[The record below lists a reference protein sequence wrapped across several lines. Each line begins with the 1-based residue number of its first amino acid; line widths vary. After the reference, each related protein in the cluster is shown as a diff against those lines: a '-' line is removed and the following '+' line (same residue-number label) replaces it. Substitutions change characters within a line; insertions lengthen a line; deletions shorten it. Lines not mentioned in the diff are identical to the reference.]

1 MKKRWEISSEN
12 RNLKYISRTEQN
24 VISESKNL
32 IYGFNRRLDKTEQ
45 MVSKWKNRSVKSIK
59 FGK

>member
-1 MKKRWEISSEN
+1 MLFKMKKRWEISSEN

-32 IYGFNRRLDKTEQ
+32 IYGFNRRLDKTE
-45 MVSKWKNRSVKSIK
+45 
-59 FGK
+59 